1 MTHHSPGQLHQMRS
15 RHGTVVRKSSIEME
29 TRARR
34 VTRPRSIMV
43 HVDVHRLVSVCDGRG
58 PLETVDSERVD
69 EPGDPSRGFGRNTVF
84 PTAAADQERNTK

>member
-1 MTHHSPGQLHQMRS
+1 M
-15 RHGTVVRKSSIEME
+15 
-29 TRARR
+29 
-34 VTRPRSIMV
+34 
-43 HVDVHRLVSVCDGRG
+43 VSVCDGRG